1 MRRTRCECCSRESES
16 LQIEQAI
23 MTSTFELAKRDGC
36 KSRWVA
42 DVIRKYA
49 AQEWP
54 PTVKALAGQFAD
66 FPLIDNDGAATLP
79 HDVARIEF

>member
-42 DVIRKYA
+42 NPSA
-49 AQEWP
+49 
-54 PTVKALAGQFAD
+54 
-66 FPLIDNDGAATLP
+66 
-79 HDVARIEF
+79 